1 MLLVVIYYSVV
12 IAISLYI
19 TFFLLMLVGVFV
31 YMLLCESEKAVCKS
45 TARLDGKIALVTGG
59 NQGIGLETAR
69 ELAARG
75 ARVIIACR
83 GAEKAAEAIQDIVA
97 TTGNKQV
104 EYMPLDLSRFSS
116 IRQFAADFNNTYDRL
131 DILVNNAGCGGVKPS
146 YTEDGINFVM
156 QVNYFGPFL
165 LTKLLTGKLI
175 ASKPSRIVIVSSFV
189 HFVGIINVDTL
200 DKLFDRAYV
209 SQFFDYCNS
218 KLCGVLWTKALAKKL
233 PEGISVNCLHPGL
246 VRTNFFGKLPSVHQ
260 ATIYAV
266 CRLLKCKTPKE
277 GAQTVLHL
285 CLSEEVQHVRGKY
298 FMECR
303 EAKHTRLADDED
315 LVERVWNKSVEVI
328 TAAHG
333 HLKHQ
338 RRYKCVAGILGVRNL
353 KGVGKSGIG
362 KEGIGPPVISIT
374 QRNTTQALA
383 LTLNLSLI
391 IIKVNRRDIH
401 NWFTINNLALN
412 EKKTNVFNLA
422 C

>member
-19 TFFLLMLVGVFV
+19 TLFLLMLIGVFL

-45 TARLDGKIALVTGG
+45 NARLDGKIALVTGG

-131 DILVNNAGCGGVKPS
+131 DILVNNAGCSGVKPR
-146 YTEDGINFVM
+146 YTEDGINLVM

-175 ASKPSRIVIVSSFV
+175 ASKPSRIIIVSSIL
-189 HFVGIINVDTL
+189 HFVGKINVDTL
-200 DKLFDRAYV
+200 DKLFGRAYAGL
-209 SQFFDYCNS
+209 FYDYNNS

-233 PEGISVNCLHPGL
+233 PEGISVNCVHPGL
-246 VRTNFFGKLPSVHQ
+246 VRTNLFRRLPML
-260 ATIYAV
+260 YLAV
-266 CRLLKCKTPKE
+266 FYTVCWLLKCKTPKE

-303 EAKHTRLADDED
+303 EAKHTRLADDENF
-315 LVERVWNKSVEVI
+315 VERVWNKSVEVI
-328 TAAHG
+328 
-333 HLKHQ
+333 
-338 RRYKCVAGILGVRNL
+338 
-353 KGVGKSGIG
+353 S
-362 KEGIGPPVISIT
+362 
-374 QRNTTQALA
+374 
-383 LTLNLSLI
+383 
-391 IIKVNRRDIH
+391 
-401 NWFTINNLALN
+401 
-412 EKKTNVFNLA
+412 
-422 C
+422 

>member
-1 MLLVVIYYSVV
+1 MILAAIYYLLLIVLY
-12 IAISLYI
+12 LYI
-19 TFFLLMLVGVFV
+19 ALCLLT
-31 YMLLCESEKAVCKS
+31 LLGLLYYKIRFEPVKGVCKS
-45 TARLDGKIALVTGG
+45 NARLDGKIALVTGG

-104 EYMPLDLSRFSS
+104 EYMHLDLSRFSS
-116 IRQFAADFNNTYDRL
+116 IRKFAADFNNTYDRL
-131 DILVNNAGCGGVKPS
+131 DILVNNAGCSGVKPR
-146 YTEDGINFVM
+146 YTKDGINLVM

-175 ASKPSRIVIVSSFV
+175 ASKPSRIIIVSSIL
-189 HFVGIINVDTL
+189 HFVGKINVDTL
-200 DKLFDRAYV
+200 DKLFGRAYAGL
-209 SQFFDYCNS
+209 FYDYNNS

-246 VRTNFFGKLPSVHQ
+246 VRTNLFRRLPMLYLVVFY
-260 ATIYAV
+260 TV

-315 LVERVWNKSVEVI
+315 LVERVWNKSIEVI
-328 TAAHG
+328 
-333 HLKHQ
+333 
-338 RRYKCVAGILGVRNL
+338 
-353 KGVGKSGIG
+353 S
-362 KEGIGPPVISIT
+362 
-374 QRNTTQALA
+374 
-383 LTLNLSLI
+383 
-391 IIKVNRRDIH
+391 
-401 NWFTINNLALN
+401 
-412 EKKTNVFNLA
+412 
-422 C
+422 